1 MLIYLNLY
9 FYYYLKKKRV
19 NIMKRRVSREI
30 AFKLVFESFFVD
42 FRKKEEIENFSEKQN
57 VKLSEYSKKLVIGVI
72 EKREDLDKKIN
83 LYLKN
88 WEFERI
94 SKIII
99 SILEIAFYEIIYVKD
114 VDFPIAINEAVELAK
129 KFFGNEGPSFVNGV
143 LGSFVKDLKNL
154 N

>member
-1 MLIYLNLY
+1 
-9 FYYYLKKKRV
+9 
-19 NIMKRRVSREI
+19 MKRRISREN
-30 AFKLVFESFFVD
+30 AFKLIFESFFINLKQERALEYV
-42 FRKKEEIENFSEKQN
+42 SEKKN
-57 VKLSEYSKKLVIGVI
+57 IKLSEYSKKIVIGVI
-72 EKREDLDKKIN
+72 NNREDLDKKIS

-88 WEFERI
+88 WKFERI

-99 SILEIAFYEIIYVKD
+99 SILEIAFYEIIYVDD

-129 KFFGNEGPSFVNGV
+129 KFFGEEGSSFVNGV